1 MYSCER
7 RRSMEI
13 YPHFYV
19 IRAGEEVEYNELV
32 CPKCETKADK
42 MHDEADTVLN
52 CPCGVGMMKIL

>member
-1 MYSCER
+1 
-7 RRSMEI
+7 MEI